1 MKEYRLKKA
10 YLLIA
15 TAAVALALLYG
26 ATAIASTGERSFS
39 ARLDG
44 FQETPSHYTS
54 GWGFINLWISDDG
67 SSISYELWYV
77 NLEADAAAAHIHLGA
92 KGTTGGVIAFLC
104 GGGGKPACPARAGTV
119 RGTITAA
126 DILGPADQGIQQGE
140 IGKVVQAIR
149 AGAVYANIHTSKYPA
164 GEIRGQLE

>member
-1 MKEYRLKKA
+1 MRRV
-10 YLLIA
+10 YLWVAAALVVIA
-15 TAAVALALLYG
+15 FLYG
-26 ATAIASTGERSFS
+26 ATAIASVGERTFK

-54 GWGFINLWISDDG
+54 GWGFLNLWISQDG
-67 SSISYELWYV
+67 TSITYELWYV
-77 NLEADAAAAHIHLGA
+77 NVEADVTAAHIHLGA
-92 KGTTGGVIAFLC
+92 KGTAGGVIAFLC

-119 RGTITAA
+119 SGTITAS
-126 DILGPADQGIQQGE
+126 DIIGPADQGIQQGQMD
-140 IGKVVQAIR
+140 KVVQSVR